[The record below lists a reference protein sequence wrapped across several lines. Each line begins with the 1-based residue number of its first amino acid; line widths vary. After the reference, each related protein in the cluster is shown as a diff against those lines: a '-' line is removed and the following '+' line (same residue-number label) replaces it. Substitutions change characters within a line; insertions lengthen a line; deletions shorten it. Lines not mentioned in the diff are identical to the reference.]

1 MRPKTFEVKPKLAF
15 IVSRDNLKIAA
26 TFLKNVLA
34 LLKLQNVQVKI
45 QIQLQNGQAPFWYA
59 CTMCDEINN
68 VQDATRNKTIL
79 KLI

>member
-45 QIQLQNGQAPFWYA
+45 QIQLQNGQAPF
-59 CTMCDEINN
+59 
-68 VQDATRNKTIL
+68 
-79 KLI
+79 